1 MPADLRERVISAIAS
16 AQRIP
21 KEQITPESTFQE
33 LGFDSLD
40 AMNILFALETEFNVS
55 VPDDAARSIR
65 SVGDAVQGIGILLAQ
80 QAPATPDG
88 AGANASSAGVTL
100 PE

>member
-1 MPADLRERVISAIAS
+1 MPDEVRERVISAIAS

-21 KEQITPESTFQE
+21 KESITTQSTFQE

-55 VPDDAARSIR
+55 IPDDAARSIR
-65 SVGDAVQGIGILLAQ
+65 SVGDAVQGIEILLHQ
-80 QAPATPDG
+80 QGAPAG
-88 AGANASSAGVTL
+88 AAGS
-100 PE
+100 E

>member
-1 MPADLRERVISAIAS
+1 MPADVRERVVSAIAS

-21 KEQITPESTFQE
+21 KESILPESTFQE

-55 VPDDAARSIR
+55 IPDDAARSIR
-65 SVGDAVQGIGILLAQ
+65 SVGDAVQGIEILLAQ
-80 QAPATPDG
+80 QAPAAADSDC
-88 AGANASSAGVTL
+88 ASSSRATT

>member
-1 MPADLRERVISAIAS
+1 MSADVRERVISAIAA

-21 KEQITPESTFQE
+21 EESITPESTFQE

-40 AMNILFALETEFNVS
+40 AMNILFALETEFNLS
-55 VPDDAARSIR
+55 IPDDAARSIR
-65 SVGDAVQGIGILLAQ
+65 SVADAVQGIEILLRQ
-80 QAPATPDG
+80 QAPVPETPTP
-88 AGANASSAGVTL
+88 SSTDTST